1 MVVKATAAP
10 ASPASR
16 LHPRPPRA
24 SEDRAMTDPPIPTP
38 EDLWGLVRRA
48 DFLPPAEHARLLA
61 DALAL
66 EKSFVESSTEGADD
80 YRQSLVYYDGDR
92 IAGALLARIQALVPE
107 LCRRFALPPLPAAA
121 RTEAQITAHN
131 DGHFYKIHN
140 DNDGIDA
147 AAREL
152 TFVYYFHR
160 TPRAFSGGDLLVH
173 EREGRHGIKLGP
185 GEAMTVAPTD
195 NSIVFFRAGRLHAV
209 TPVSCPSRA
218 FADSRFTING
228 WVWR

>member
-1 MVVKATAAP
+1 
-10 ASPASR
+10 
-16 LHPRPPRA
+16 
-24 SEDRAMTDPPIPTP
+24 MTDPPTLPP
-38 EDLWGLVRRA
+38 DELWGLVRRT
-48 DFLPPAEHARLLA
+48 DFLPPEEHDALLA

-66 EKSFVESSTEGADD
+66 ERSFVESSTEGADD
-80 YRQSLVYYDGDR
+80 YRQSLVFYDGER
-92 IAGALLARIQALVPE
+92 IAGALLARVRALVPE

-121 RTEAQITAHN
+121 RTEAQLTAHN
-131 DGHFYKIHN
+131 DGHFYKIHP

-160 TPRAFSGGDLLVH
+160 APRAFTGGDLLVY
-173 EREGRHGIKLGP
+173 EREGRHGMKLGP
-185 GEAMTVAPTD
+185 GTPVAVEPTD

-209 TPVSCPSRA
+209 TPVACPSRA